1 MASVAFT
8 GVLIIALVSV
18 AVPLLGALVPRL
30 PLPGAVVEVVAGIV
44 IGPAVLGWVHLDASV
59 QVLSDL
65 GLGMLLFLAGME
77 IDVERLRGPLGRL
90 AGRAFAVSILLG
102 LGCSLIISE
111 VGLGTKPIFLTVV
124 VVSTSA
130 GLLLPLLKD
139 AGQQHTTFGQL
150 VLTAAALA
158 EVASVLTLSLLFSAT
173 AHTAAAR
180 LASLATFVALLAVIA
195 LALAHLRRSP
205 RVERLLERLEDRSGQ
220 LRVRAA
226 LTLALSFAVLANRFG
241 LASILGAFAA
251 GLLVR
256 TIDLTGRAPHPHFQI
271 KLEGVGFGFL
281 VPIFFITVGIQFD
294 ATALVRNPTAMAAIP
309 LFLAALLI
317 VRAIPALLYTPHIG
331 RRHATAAG
339 LMQATNLTFVIV
351 AAQLGVATGQL
362 SPTAAASLLAAGL
375 LSAALFPLAALKV
388 LPTPAPPT
396 PPAQIDRS
404 HPTASR
410 TLPEA
415 RPAAQPSNLAVRS
428 LAEGSSA
435 CRR

>member
-1 MASVAFT
+1 MAPVAFT
-8 GVLIIALVSV
+8 GVAIIALVAV
-18 AVPLLGALVPRL
+18 AVPLLGALTPRL
-30 PLPGAVVEVVAGIV
+30 PIPGAVLEVAAGIL
-44 IGPAVLGWVHLDASV
+44 IGPAVLGWVHLDDSI

-90 AGRAFAVSILLG
+90 AGRAFALSILLG
-102 LGCSLIISE
+102 LGCSLIISHA
-111 VGLGTKPIFLTVV
+111 GLGAKPIFLTVV

-130 GLLLPLLKD
+130 GLILPLLKD
-139 AGQQHTTFGQL
+139 AGQQDRTFGQL
-150 VLTAAALA
+150 VLTAAAMA
-158 EVASVLTLSLLFSAT
+158 EVGSVATLSLLFSAT
-173 AHTAAAR
+173 AHTATAR
-180 LASLATFVALLAVIA
+180 LSSLATFVALLAVIA
-195 LALAHLRRSP
+195 LALAHVRRSP
-205 RVERLLERLEDRSGQ
+205 RVEQLLERLEDRSGQ

-281 VPIFFITVGIQFD
+281 IPIFFIATGIQFD
-294 ATALVRNPTAMAAIP
+294 AAALVRNPTAMAEIP

-317 VRAIPALLYTPHIG
+317 ARAIPAVLYTHQVG
-331 RRHATAAG
+331 RRHAAAAG

-351 AAQLGVATGQL
+351 AAQLGAATGQL

-375 LSAALFPLAALKV
+375 LSAAAFPLLALK
-388 LPTPAPPT
+388 LLPAPPPST
-396 PPAQIDRS
+396 RPQVDNSRLDQ
-404 HPTASR
+404 PTTHLLNASSM
-410 TLPEA
+410 
-415 RPAAQPSNLAVRS
+415 AAP
-428 LAEGSSA
+428 
-435 CRR
+435 

>member
-8 GVLIIALVSV
+8 GVLIIALVAV

-30 PLPGAVVEVVAGIV
+30 PLPGAVVEVVAGIL
-44 IGPAVLGWVHLDASV
+44 IGPAVLGWVHLDAPV

-102 LGCSLIISE
+102 LGCSLIISQ
-111 VGLGTKPIFLTVV
+111 VGLGAKPIFLTVV

-139 AGQQHTTFGQL
+139 AGQQQSTFGQL

-158 EVASVLTLSLLFSAT
+158 EVASVVTLSLLFSAT

-195 LALAHLRRSP
+195 LALAHVRRSP
-205 RVERLLERLEDRSGQ
+205 GVERLLERLEDRSGQ

-256 TIDLTGRAPHPHFQI
+256 TIDLTGRAPHPTSRSNW
-271 KLEGVGFGFL
+271 KE
-281 VPIFFITVGIQFD
+281 
-294 ATALVRNPTAMAAIP
+294 
-309 LFLAALLI
+309 
-317 VRAIPALLYTPHIG
+317 
-331 RRHATAAG
+331 
-339 LMQATNLTFVIV
+339 
-351 AAQLGVATGQL
+351 
-362 SPTAAASLLAAGL
+362 SAS
-375 LSAALFPLAALKV
+375 
-388 LPTPAPPT
+388 
-396 PPAQIDRS
+396 
-404 HPTASR
+404 
-410 TLPEA
+410 
-415 RPAAQPSNLAVRS
+415 
-428 LAEGSSA
+428 GS
-435 CRR
+435 